1 MEKKIEK
8 LIVTS
13 FYIYI
18 KILSFLYLILPKI
31 FKVINFYKTNRFY
44 RSIYIRESLKLVKK
58 IFNSLNYNIPT
69 TISEN
74 EIILNVNGV
83 LLYLDNISRY
93 LKLTKDNKYY
103 NGARY
108 CEDLFDFSNAKIFL
122 DIGACIGEYSIYF
135 AKKNPQSK
143 IYSFES
149 NEINLKQFK
158 KNIKLNNVEKNIKIF
173 KNAVSDSDNQNYY
186 TSYKKQSSE
195 IIISNDET
203 NNKTITLNS
212 IISNEKLNK
221 IDFIK
226 IDIES
231 SNYKVA
237 KCIIDNSSKIDCIY
251 YEFSKGPA
259 DIFINLV
266 EKVNDIYEYYIIEEN
281 EFKKINLS
289 DLKEK
294 IKNNVFMFKNGF
306 DVFFKKKFN
315 QN

>member
-122 DIGACIGEYSIYF
+122 DIGSFIGYYACFVLKYF
-135 AKKNPQSK
+135 NQK
-143 IYSFES
+143 IKVYAIES
-149 NEINLKQFK
+149 NEKYCNYIEKSIGINNFD
-158 KNIKLNNVEKNIKIF
+158 NVE
-173 KNAVSDSDNQNYY
+173 V
-186 TSYKKQSSE
+186 
-195 IIISNDET
+195 
-203 NNKTITLNS
+203 
-212 IISNEKLNK
+212 
-221 IDFIK
+221 
-226 IDIES
+226 
-231 SNYKVA
+231 
-237 KCIIDNSSKIDCIY
+237 
-251 YEFSKGPA
+251 
-259 DIFINLV
+259 IN
-266 EKVNDIYEYYIIEEN
+266 
-281 EFKKINLS
+281 
-289 DLKEK
+289 
-294 IKNNVFMFKNGF
+294 
-306 DVFFKKKFN
+306 
-315 QN
+315 

>member
-1 MEKKIEK
+1 MQKRIEK
-8 LIVTS
+8 LITKS

-18 KILSFLYLILPKI
+18 KILSSLYLISPQI
-31 FKVINFYKTNRFY
+31 FNVINFNKTNRFY
-44 RSIYIRESLKLVKK
+44 RSIYIRESLNLIKK

-74 EIILNVNGV
+74 KIILNVDGILIN
-83 LLYLDNISRY
+83 LDNISRY
-93 LKLTKDNKYY
+93 LKLTKDKKYY
-103 NGARY
+103 NGAKY

-122 DIGACIGEYSIYF
+122 DLGACIGEYSIYL
-135 AKKNPQSK
+135 AKNNPQSK
-143 IYSFES
+143 VYSFES
-149 NEINLKQFK
+149 NEINLKHFK
-158 KNIKLNNVEKNIKIF
+158 ENIKINNVEKNIKIF
-173 KNAVSDSDNQNYY
+173 KNAISDSDNQNYY
-186 TSYKKQSSE
+186 TNYKKQSSE
-195 IIISNDET
+195 SIISNDKS
-203 NNKTITLNS
+203 NSKTITLSS

-237 KCIIDNSSKIDCIY
+237 KCIIDNSSKINCIC

-266 EKVNDIYEYYIIEEN
+266 EKVNDIYEYYIIEEDK
-281 EFKKINLS
+281 FKKINLS